1 MGISLFNK
9 GKEMDKKTLGVLNK
23 TLGNKCACYVLIS
36 CSLPD
41 EDGKME
47 VALNYEGE
55 EDLASYLLDSAQQ
68 IFMNKEHDESI
79 EA

>member
-1 MGISLFNK
+1 
-9 GKEMDKKTLGVLNK
+9 MDKKTLTVLNK
-23 TLGNKCACYVLIS
+23 TVGDKCACYVLIS
-36 CSLPD
+36 CSMPD
-41 EDGKME
+41 EEGKME

-68 IFMNKEHDESI
+68 IFVSKDHDESI

>member
-1 MGISLFNK
+1 MNEKALESLK
-9 GKEMDKKTLGVLNK
+9 D
-23 TLGNKCACYVLIS
+23 TLGNKCACYVLIT
-36 CSLPD
+36 CSEPD
-41 EDGKME
+41 KDGKME

-68 IFMNKEHDESI
+68 IFVSKERDESI